1 MSPSSEIKKEL
12 YNRVRQEVDEKMG
25 NQGPEIKNLEKTMT
39 RFQKRSWK
47 SVTTSSFEKAIFKTP
62 LVFWGDFHGVRQYQR
77 SLLRWL
83 EMRPDVPHTPFCLAL
98 ECLPHDKQ
106 HLIDQYLNHAI
117 SEKEFLDLVDWQK
130 SWGFPW
136 EHYKP
141 LFDHAKQKGFPI
153 LALNTTRPGSS
164 LKSREKKAMQLIQA
178 LQKKSP
184 GLQIWVLYGE
194 YHLLPNHF
202 PSLFKKQ
209 KDQCLFVLQN
219 ADDLYFQKPPKKEKE
234 VSLLKY
240 GSNFFCQQSVA
251 PWIKWQ
257 SYLLFLETLEDAE
270 FEEGFDIS
278 EHIIKLSGSLS
289 QELRWDFQSDAV
301 SALTIDDPQ
310 LWKKM
315 KLCSANERR
324 ILEKMVQEGFSIV
337 SNQRSWSFLGR
348 MTVNEMGSL
357 AFMNLWFQNC
367 PGLTWPDR
375 NRWRHQEWQ
384 HLIWIMSF
392 CYFGS
397 KILNPHRKTP
407 LLSDLQ
413 NLAKSG
419 YQPFER
425 QAARVVINYWLQR
438 NLNRFEN
445 IFETTPS
452 DRVQFLA
459 VSWIAGLIGEQIY
472 SAFENKRLNL
482 DSLKAYLKKDPSQT
496 HFSVVIQSLDEIL
509 SSPEAKI

>member
-25 NQGPEIKNLEKTMT
+25 NQGPEIRKLEKTMS
-39 RFQKRSWK
+39 RFQKNSWK
-47 SVTTSSFEKAIFKTP
+47 SITAMSFEKAIFKMP

-83 EMRPDVPHTPFCLAL
+83 EMRPEKQDQPFCLAL
-98 ECLPHDKQ
+98 ECLPHSKQ
-106 HLIDQYLNHAI
+106 QVINQYLNHLI
-117 SEKEFLDLVDWQK
+117 SEKEFLEQVEWQK
-130 SWGFPW
+130 LWGFPW

-153 LALNTTRPGSS
+153 LALNTARPGCS
-164 LKSREKKAMQLIQA
+164 LKSREKKAVQLIQA
-178 LQKKSP
+178 LQKKTP
-184 GLQIWVLYGE
+184 KIQIWILYGE
-194 YHLLPNHF
+194 YHLLPHHF

-209 KDQCLFVLQN
+209 KDQCIFVLQN
-219 ADDLYFQKPPKKEKE
+219 ADDLYFLKPPKKEKE
-234 VSLLKY
+234 LSLLKY
-240 GSNFFCQQSVA
+240 GTNYYCQQSVA

-257 SYLLFLETLEDAE
+257 SYLLFLETLEDVE

-278 EHIIKLSGSLS
+278 EHIIKLSKTLS
-289 QELRWDFQSDAV
+289 QELRLDFDSELV
-301 SALTIDDPQ
+301 SAFTIDDPQ
-310 LWKKM
+310 LWNKM
-315 KLCSANERR
+315 KLSTPNEKR
-324 ILEKMVQEGFSIV
+324 ILEKLVQEGFSFV
-337 SNQRSWSFLGR
+337 SNQRTWSFLGR

-357 AFMNLWFQNC
+357 AFMNLWFQNS
-367 PGLTWPDR
+367 PGLQWPDR
-375 NRWRHQEWQ
+375 NRWRLQEWQ

-392 CYFGS
+392 SYFGS

-413 NLAKSG
+413 NLAKAG

-482 DSLKAYLKKDPSQT
+482 DSLKAYLKKDPSQN

-509 SSPEAKI
+509 SSPEIEI